1 MGTLPRRAFLVL
13 LDIDSCKG
21 GLRIHEPKCGKKEI
35 ERVERDDGKG
45 EALNVID
52 KFYVRVDIVVPS

>member
-1 MGTLPRRAFLVL
+1 MSQSAV
-13 LDIDSCKG
+13 
-21 GLRIHEPKCGKKEI
+21 KKEI

-52 KFYVRVDIVVPS
+52 KFYVRG

>member
-1 MGTLPRRAFLVL
+1 MGTLPPRAFLIL
-13 LDIDSCKG
+13 LDINSCKG
-21 GLRIHEPKCGKKEI
+21 GLRIHERKCGKKEI

-52 KFYVRVDIVVPS
+52 KFYVRG